1 MKFKAMTF
9 SEDIKAIDSCRVCHS
24 GPEYHVEI
32 DVVIDGE
39 TPLWRAHDIAQDLQD
54 QLEALPNINRCFV
67 HIDHETEHKPVS
79 TSITGSLGMEPPSRL
94 IGRAYHRGLPLCRN
108 IESTFKFQSMYLHMR
123 RLHISIRI
131 IGVLFNE
138 G

>member
-1 MKFKAMTF
+1 MTF

-32 DVVIDGE
+32 DVVIDGD

-79 TSITGSLGMEPPSRL
+79 IFMKGWLM
-94 IGRAYHRGLPLCRN
+94 
-108 IESTFKFQSMYLHMR
+108 
-123 RLHISIRI
+123 
-131 IGVLFNE
+131 NE
-138 G
+138 GGFRGYL

>member
-1 MKFKAMTF
+1 MTF

-32 DVVIDGE
+32 DVVIDGD

-79 TSITGSLGMEPPSRL
+79 IFMKGWLMNEGGFRGYLELTPALSRFAGTSKACLES
-94 IGRAYHRGLPLCRN
+94 GLCLC
-108 IESTFKFQSMYLHMR
+108 ID
-123 RLHISIRI
+123 
-131 IGVLFNE
+131 GVLTS
-138 G
+138 